1 MKAVRDP
8 RVWRGGAVGVVV
20 GHMWRDRWLSH
31 EWLRFERGEVEFNMA
46 EKRRLMRRMRCYHHE
61 CGFVNCIMFPM
72 RLDLRDRLVLVRCS
86 LCDGLCDDWKTTR
99 LRLFG
104 FEDGQC
110 VCGSWCHDNR
120 SESQKY
126 IKMKRLPCIAY
137 KPISGC
143 GSDVLFFFPC

>member
-1 MKAVRDP
+1 M
-8 RVWRGGAVGVVV
+8 
-20 GHMWRDRWLSH
+20 
-31 EWLRFERGEVEFNMA
+31 
-46 EKRRLMRRMRCYHHE
+46 
-61 CGFVNCIMFPM
+61 
-72 RLDLRDRLVLVRCS
+72 LVRCS

-143 GSDVLFFFPC
+143 GSDVLFLFCLLDESYLDEED